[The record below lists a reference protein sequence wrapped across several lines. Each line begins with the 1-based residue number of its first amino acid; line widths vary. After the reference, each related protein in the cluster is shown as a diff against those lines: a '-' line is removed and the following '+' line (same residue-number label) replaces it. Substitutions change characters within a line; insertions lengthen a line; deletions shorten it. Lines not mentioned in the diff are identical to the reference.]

1 MIALVQRLID
11 CGCAY
16 KAHSGVYFCV
26 ASDPDYGKLSRRSQ
40 DDLLASARV
49 EGEDDKRAPS
59 DFALWKAVKP
69 GEPYWT
75 APFGNGRPGWHIE
88 CSAMIAA
95 TLGETIDI
103 HGGGIDLAFPHHEN
117 EIAQSESDTG
127 KPLARYW
134 LHNGFLDMNG
144 VKMSKSLGNVVL
156 VNDLLQAWHGEAIRW
171 ALLSAHYRA
180 PLDFTD
186 DLLTQSRA
194 NLHRLYG
201 ALMRLDGVAAAD
213 RRAPPAMVEA
223 LCDDL
228 NTPKAMAALA
238 DLATAANTAKKPA
251 AMAEAKAD
259 LLQAGALF
267 GVLTQT
273 PQAWFQYGDPAEIA
287 VIERLV
293 AQRNAAR
300 AAKDWP
306 SADTVR
312 ARLSEMGVDVLDGP
326 SGSAW
331 RRMS

>member
-1 MIALVQRLID
+1 
-11 CGCAY
+11 
-16 KAHSGVYFCV
+16 
-26 ASDPDYGKLSRRSQ
+26 
-40 DDLLASARV
+40 
-49 EGEDDKRAPS
+49 
-59 DFALWKAVKP
+59 
-69 GEPYWT
+69 
-75 APFGNGRPGWHIE
+75 
-88 CSAMIAA
+88 
-95 TLGETIDI
+95 
-103 HGGGIDLAFPHHEN
+103 
-117 EIAQSESDTG
+117 
-127 KPLARYW
+127 
-134 LHNGFLDMNG
+134 
-144 VKMSKSLGNVVL
+144 
-156 VNDLLQAWHGEAIRW
+156 
-171 ALLSAHYRA
+171 
-180 PLDFTD
+180 
-186 DLLTQSRA
+186 
-194 NLHRLYG
+194 
-201 ALMRLDGVAAAD
+201 
-213 RRAPPAMVEA
+213 
-223 LCDDL
+223 
-228 NTPKAMAALA
+228 MAALA